1 MEPGGSGRVWA
12 VVFECCSREKKTA
25 SVLPGLMEIFHLLY
39 QSSSSARCL
48 WRKGEISK
56 NLVSYPFPAWGA
68 PDLRFLNI
76 IKNLRGHGRRR
87 GGIEIILVQEI
98 IFDDPVNQI
107 ISGVS
112 NIIFLELIFQGACNH
127 LGFVRVRVCDPALA
141 IKGVYWGLLLSRFL
155 RHFPEGIRR
164 RGRELEVRPPRSCFE
179 RLFDLPVYPVLNV
192 VQHSLVARISREL
205 PGFPG
210 SVPLDHEL
218 SDFIRN
224 VVGIPTPNRL
234 GRECVC

>member
-48 WRKGEISK
+48 WRNCEEIVQSGENKSLSASLESTEGSVVGVESSK
-56 NLVSYPFPAWGA
+56 FVL
-68 PDLRFLNI
+68 PDL
-76 IKNLRGHGRRR
+76 
-87 GGIEIILVQEI
+87 V
-98 IFDDPVNQI
+98 
-107 ISGVS
+107 
-112 NIIFLELIFQGACNH
+112 LEG
-127 LGFVRVRVCDPALA
+127 
-141 IKGVYWGLLLSRFL
+141 
-155 RHFPEGIRR
+155 
-164 RGRELEVRPPRSCFE
+164 
-179 RLFDLPVYPVLNV
+179 FDLPVYPVLNV

-224 VVGIPTPNRL
+224 VVGIPTPNRF
-234 GRECVC
+234 GKRVCVLMIASVRSATCVSTSSPCAQ

>member
-1 MEPGGSGRVWA
+1 MSGDENIRDNI
-12 VVFECCSREKKTA
+12 SNLKNHRE
-25 SVLPGLMEIFHLLY
+25 
-39 QSSSSARCL
+39 
-48 WRKGEISK
+48 GEISE

-68 PDLRFLNI
+68 PNLRFLNI
-76 IKNLRGHGRRR
+76 IKNLRGHGRGER

-98 IFDDPVNQI
+98 IFDDPVNQVI
-107 ISGVS
+107 RSVS
-112 NIIFLELIFQGACNH
+112 NIIFLELFFQGACNH
-127 LGFVRVRVCDPALA
+127 LSFIRVRVCDPALA
-141 IKGVYWGLLLSRFL
+141 IKGVHWGLLLSQFL
-155 RHFPEGIRR
+155 RHFPEGSVV
-164 RGRELEVRPPRSCFE
+164 GVESSKFVLPDLV
-179 RLFDLPVYPVLNV
+179 LKGFDLPVYPVLNV

-234 GRECVC
+234 GRESVCVDDRVFDCV